1 MSGGRSRLLWK
12 QAPPDPPKRLFPL
25 TEDRPESPGTE
36 LTANAE
42 QTEPT
47 DLAPD
52 PSTDVP
58 ADPPAADE
66 APAPSQEEPEAAPS
80 DPPAPAP
87 AEAEAEAAE
96 EPSAPAAESATTPAA
111 EENSEPPA
119 EEPAPAAA
127 DAREEVPS
135 QKPPPGAGPVI
146 IGTAP
151 EPPPLPTKIQ
161 RAAPDKPQR
170 PRRRRVNATQRHR
183 NIFFAR
189 LNDFRRSQAAG
200 IEAPEE
206 LDAEAPADTA
216 GSEPS
221 GAGAPPAEAPVAD
234 APEPEAAAAEA
245 PSEEGAPA
253 ATEAQSEEGAPAAT
267 AAPSE
272 EGAPAATEA
281 PSEEAAP
288 AAAEGDAVAEGDVVE
303 AAASSG
309 EGEAAAAEGDAS
321 GGAAEGDVAAGEVAT
336 NGDAAAQS
344 DAPTAEDRREK
355 RRSSPPPPI
364 DRPRLIAAIER
375 AGGEEV
381 LREALAPKRDENG
394 QPLKWATVCADACKG
409 LKPGDPV
416 FGAWVRLAAT
426 PVSAIKNE
434 IGMPR
439 DERRG
444 GRGGPRRGGPGGDR
458 GRPRRD
464 DRPGGREGRGGR
476 GGDRVSRE
484 DLAKLATDGRV
495 GANIRIIGLDDDDK
509 KAREKRRKDERE
521 AKRQAERERLS
532 RLGY

>member
-1 MSGGRSRLLWK
+1 MT
-12 QAPPDPPKRLFPL
+12 QDPE
-25 TEDRPESPGTE
+25 TPGTE
-36 LTANAE
+36 LPANAE
-42 QTEPT
+42 ETEPT
-47 DLAPD
+47 DLAAE

-58 ADPPAADE
+58 NAEEAPPAAAEDT
-66 APAPSQEEPEAAPS
+66 
-80 DPPAPAP
+80 PAP
-87 AEAEAEAAE
+87 AEEAPAEAAS
-96 EPSAPAAESATTPAA
+96 PPAASDAPTGDAPAGEA
-111 EENSEPPA
+111 PA
-119 EEPAPAAA
+119 EAAPADDLPVEETPVAEGDTAEAA
-127 DAREEVPS
+127 PPEATERK
-135 QKPPPGAGPVI
+135 QPPPGAGPVI

-206 LDAEAPADTA
+206 LDAEAT
-216 GSEPS
+216 
-221 GAGAPPAEAPVAD
+221 EAAV
-234 APEPEAAAAEA
+234 AAAEA
-245 PSEEGAPA
+245 PAEDALTDVAAPA
-253 ATEAQSEEGAPAAT
+253 
-267 AAPSE
+267 
-272 EGAPAATEA
+272 
-281 PSEEAAP
+281 EEAAP
-288 AAAEGDAVAEGDVVE
+288 ESAAAEEAPAEV
-303 AAASSG
+303 AASADADP
-309 EGEAAAAEGDAS
+309 AASPDVATSA
-321 GGAAEGDVAAGEVAT
+321 DVAA
-336 NGDAAAQS
+336 S
-344 DAPTAEDRREK
+344 AEDASPEGGEGRGEEASARDK

-439 DERRG
+439 DDRRG

-458 GRPRRD
+458 RPRRD
-464 DRPGGREGRGGR
+464 DRPGGR
-476 GGDRVSRE
+476 GDRVSRE

-509 KAREKRRKDERE
+509 KAREKRRKEERE
-521 AKRQAERERLS
+521 AKREAERQRLS